1 MEMTL
6 SAGGQEM
13 PIKSEAETTLV
24 EKK

>member
-1 MEMTL
+1 MTF